1 MVHEVHEL
9 RSMVNGAEPE
19 SISRC
24 EGTVTHR
31 ACLLGRVGLSLFSQS
46 ARKPEGPVKE
56 NPGFSPFGL
65 LALFS
70 FRFCGLKPMSSAKTK
85 RAGRLSARFKT
96 HMPHPRTSEAENS
109 SPGATLE
116 RVREKREVS
125 YTNVLSN
132 VLFRFSTFREL
143 ASILLFF
150 VASAGCHISD
160 DVQYNP

>member
-31 ACLLGRVGLSLFSQS
+31 ACLLGRVGLWLVSQS

-70 FRFCGLKPMSSAKTK
+70 FRFCGLKPMSPAKTK

-96 HMPHPRTSEAENS
+96 HASSTNIRSRTPVPRL
-109 SPGATLE
+109 LE
-116 RVREKREVS
+116 RVREKREIS
-125 YTNVLSN
+125 YINVLSE